1 MADIED
7 YVDHTT
13 AYHSFSEEE
22 LEAVSN
28 AIVKWYRVHRRKLPW
43 RGDTPPYS
51 KTAEVKSSSKRDGKQ
66 TSMTHFFAAKK
77 PRVEAPSS
85 PQNYPFLKEGITAY
99 TEYVSEIMLQQTRGD
114 TVIDKYIEWMTRF
127 PTIQDL
133 AKATEEEVNSLWSG
147 LGYYRRAQYLVK
159 GAKVCVIG

>member
-13 AYHSFSEEE
+13 TYHSFSEEE
-22 LEAVSN
+22 LEAVAN
-28 AIVKWYRVHRRKLPW
+28 AIVKWYRIHRRKLPW
-43 RGDTPPYS
+43 RGDAPPYS

-66 TSMTHFFAAKK
+66 QSLTHFFASKK
-77 PRVEAPSS
+77 PKVETPSAT
-85 PQNYPFLKEGITAY
+85 PNYPFLKEGITAY
-99 TEYVSEIMLQQTRGD
+99 TEYVSEIMLQQTRVD

-147 LGYYRRAQYLVK
+147 LGYYRRAQYLIK
-159 GAKVCVIG
+159 GAKVGTIE